1 MGGKC
6 YHNGG
11 KIKIVVAKFP
21 TTAAKCGCQMIFFP
35 PIWGENFGNH
45 GEDFPPIWGENFCS
59 KWQNGGKL
67 KIGKI
72 FPPYGGK
79 IFPPIMGGKFLELS
93 SNWFPEKFSPHCG
106 GTYLSKRVF
115 LTSNTDI
122 FHVDPLRSITQPY
135 FVSIPGPKRWNIVLR
150 MTTTASV
157 IRKIQ
162 K

>member
-1 MGGKC
+1 M
-6 YHNGG
+6 
-11 KIKIVVAKFP
+11 AKWGE
-21 TTAAKCGCQMIFFP
+21 TQNRKNFP
-35 PIWGENFGNH
+35 PIWGENFSPH
-45 GEDFPPIWGENFCS
+45 
-59 KWQNGGKL
+59 
-67 KIGKI
+67 
-72 FPPYGGK
+72 YGG
-79 IFPPIMGGKFLELS
+79 GGFLELS
-93 SNWFPEKFSPHCG
+93 SNCFPEKFSPHCG
-106 GTYLSKRVF
+106 GTYLSKRIF